1 MTRACGCA
9 LFVRHR
15 SGSALAVA
23 FRRILSKVRTCPTVT
38 HPILRQ
44 QGCGAR
50 LTMDA
55 LYQLSYVGLKLASY
69 RRRTGGGP
77 EEQTDSARR
86 G

>member
-1 MTRACGCA
+1 MRGT
-9 LFVRHR
+9 
-15 SGSALAVA
+15 S
-23 FRRILSKVRTCPTVT
+23 TCRFAGKNAPWD
-38 HPILRQ
+38 PF
-44 QGCGAR
+44 